1 MGLRI
6 LHSPVLRSIAIVFVL
21 LASGLIFAAQT
32 AAAQGERTELVI
44 GLQNDMTTLNYFN
57 PDTNT
62 VWNAYQV
69 EWGFEGLFSST
80 PDNIVFPLLANP
92 DKGTSGPGYKFIVA
106 PPAAQPVVDVY
117 IRPGVTFSDGQPMTV
132 DDVVFTYQVLE
143 WSTYQT
149 FIGSA
154 LWWDAPRFA
163 HWTGGAAKSHVG
175 VEVSPAAADAV
186 RFTLSKSYALF
197 FLATLQ
203 IPIIPKHI
211 WTTHINPSPQL
222 NLTSLTPIADSADKS
237 ADFSFGSRPN
247 EINSVMGTG
256 MFKFDSWSPN
266 LGSHISAYTGYWGQ
280 GKSVQW
286 AGTAYSLF
294 PEHLRSIKFVIF
306 TSLDVISLALQKG
319 DIDTLIWSLTP
330 GFLTQV
336 RLNPAIGV
344 ETVTDAGYFYMAF
357 NLRRKPWNDLNLRKA
372 ISMAIDKDYIV
383 NTLMGGFGVKGNWP
397 ISIHASTYVNA
408 STSLPGFDINGA
420 KALLDSVGIVDRNG
434 DGFREYS
441 DGSPIKTTIL
451 TPPKDYDPVRADAGI
466 MISNNLKLIG
476 LNIDAA
482 PTSFDTIVAK
492 AFTQVDFDI
501 YILGFLLT
509 GTPET
514 YLTDFFHSK
523 NDVAINPGGSNSAG
537 LHDSVTD
544 ALLDKMEITLDD
556 TARTKIVKDIESR
569 VNSLIPWNILYYR
582 KNLNAYRNDRWVGW
596 VNTPPQLYNFWSLV
610 KIHNPGSTTPPPNT
624 GVFSIALTAPERAL
638 FGRTVKFEAFVSQ
651 NFAPVSGATVWLNSS
666 FGGLAATG
674 TTDVTGHVAFTWT
687 VPLIQGVVT
696 LTAEAGKGGAKA
708 STLKQLS
715 LAVGPPA
722 PIAKLN
728 LSTTKPIIGIGQSTT
743 ITATLVDGTGSPIPG
758 VTVSL
763 DTKVTLGVIGPSS
776 AGSDVTSSAGKA
788 TFTYTSPATA
798 GAFANQHFAD
808 LIKAYVN
815 VSNKVASDTQY
826 ASMIVFVSNSNA
838 PDWRIVRLQS
848 STKMALN
855 TSLSTQD
862 TLTIS
867 VNVTDYAGT
876 ALSGKDVDVVLPS
889 DGAWNVIVTPASPG
903 SNKTVS
909 SGIAS
914 FTIVPTASARAGQN
928 VTTVPV
934 RFVVRN
940 DASQVNDEVGILLYS
955 SASSGHYA
963 ATLGL
968 STRAMPALNPT
979 TNATNTA
986 DVTIQVTDKL
996 GLPAA
1001 GVPVIFQINYGP
1013 LGLPA
1018 EFPWNYDYGSDYG
1031 TPVYLGGGLDL
1042 NSFGIGSIGGN
1053 FTSNPGQA
1061 FNSMAWGVEN
1071 FVEDYESVG
1080 DFPLIDACDP
1090 TGNATIQNGVLEAF
1104 GALPLQPWPTGF
1116 KQPWLD
1122 YTKVGGTYILN
1133 VTSTTNLLGQYT
1145 VPLSALPHRMDNSL
1159 QIRAYVGEKPGTKF
1173 NVTVDD
1179 CNFVAKI
1186 NNNAFVTEA
1195 GMVIARSPVFA
1206 LGSAWFDQPA
1216 FTSQDE
1222 IATVHARFYTKDGPL
1237 ADPEVFLVRGAGS
1250 AARNVGLYN
1259 TTSRASAAT
1268 FGTIHPGIYPFVG
1281 TYSNDVLTWQ
1291 VRDQFSRRRVFDHST
1306 WPWTFHDV
1314 FNGPLGASQTIYY
1327 AFVPADMRFAYGGR
1341 DQMFAGSLGDYWI
1354 APTFATL
1361 IAKVPFEFRI
1371 GYYFVPGG
1379 IYASVSVDK
1388 TLVPEQGTATATVT
1402 ATDQTGSPV
1411 VGATVFSG
1419 PFQNVTDATGKASF
1433 VFGASSGAV
1442 ENLVVVAAPNGEI
1455 ARAWYGIMAS
1465 PPVLSY
1471 ATPTVTAKEAGQA
1484 STISVVVTNQVP
1496 VGGTATVLLTV
1507 DGNVV
1512 AAKTITI
1519 GASATQTVT
1528 FDYVFQQ
1535 SGTYTVGVGG
1545 QTASAAI
1552 PAHITPTDYT
1562 WLITLIAGLAVG
1574 AVVGV
1579 LALRMRGKR
1588 PPGME
1593 AETGAGPKPS
1603 EEELPPEENL

>member
-1 MGLRI
+1 MGLK
-6 LHSPVLRSIAIVFVL
+6 LLRSPGLRAIAIVFVL
-21 LASGLIFAAQT
+21 LGSAFIFAAQT
-32 AAAQGERTELVI
+32 VAAQGERTELVI

-80 PDNIVFPLLANP
+80 PDNIVFPVLANP
-92 DKGTSGPGYKFIVA
+92 AKGTSGPGYTFIVA

-117 IRPGVTFSDGQPMTV
+117 IRPGVTFHDGQPMTV
-132 DDVVFTYQVLE
+132 DDVVFSYQVLE

-149 FIGSA
+149 YIGTA
-154 LWWDAPRFA
+154 LWWDAPKFA

-175 VEVSPAAADAV
+175 VAVSPAPGGDAV

-203 IPIIPKHI
+203 VPIIPKHI

-237 ADFSFGSRPN
+237 ADFSFGSRAN

-344 ETVTDAGYFYMAF
+344 ETVTDAGYFYMSF

-372 ISMAIDKDYIV
+372 ISMAIDKDYI
-383 NTLMGGFGVKGNWP
+383 
-397 ISIHASTYVNA
+397 
-408 STSLPGFDINGA
+408 
-420 KALLDSVGIVDRNG
+420 
-434 DGFREYS
+434 
-441 DGSPIKTTIL
+441 
-451 TPPKDYDPVRADAGI
+451 
-466 MISNNLKLIG
+466 SNNLKTIG

-537 LHDSVTD
+537 LHDATTD
-544 ALLDKMEITLDD
+544 ALLDAMEITLNDL
-556 TARTKIVKDIESR
+556 ARTKIVKDIESR

-610 KIHNPGSTTPPPNT
+610 KIHNPGSTTPPPTT

-638 FGRTVKFEAFVSQ
+638 FGRTVKFDAFVSQ
-651 NFAPVSGATVWLNSS
+651 NFVPVSGATVWLNSS

-674 TTDVTGHVAFTWT
+674 TTDVSGHVAFTWT

-708 STLKQLS
+708 STLKQMS

-743 ITATLVDGTGSPIPG
+743 ITATLVDGTGVPIPG

-763 DTKVTLGVIGPSS
+763 DKKVTLGVIGPSS
-776 AGSDVTSSAGKA
+776 AGSDVTNSAGKA

-862 TLTIS
+862 TLTIN

-876 ALSGKDVDVVLPS
+876 ALSGKDVDVVLPP
-889 DGAWNVIVTPASPG
+889 DGAWNVIVTPASLG
-903 SNKTVS
+903 SNKTAS

-968 STRAMPALNPT
+968 STRAMPALDPT

-986 DVTIQVTDKL
+986 AVTIQVTDKL
-996 GLPAA
+996 GLPAS

-1061 FNSMAWGVEN
+1061 LNSMAWGVEN

-1080 DFPLIDACDP
+1080 DFPIIDACDP

-1104 GALPLQPWPTGF
+1104 GALPLQPWPAGF

-1145 VPLSALPHRMDNSL
+1145 VPLSALPHRMDNAL

-1259 TTSRASAAT
+1259 ATSRSSAAT

-1281 TYSNDVLTWQ
+1281 TYSNNVLTWQ
-1291 VRDQFSRRRVFDHST
+1291 VRDQFSRFRVFDHST

-1341 DQMFAGSLGDYWI
+1341 DQMFAGSLGDAWI
-1354 APTFATL
+1354 APTFA
-1361 IAKVPFEFRI
+1361 P
-1371 GYYFVPGG
+1371 
-1379 IYASVSVDK
+1379 
-1388 TLVPEQGTATATVT
+1388 
-1402 ATDQTGSPV
+1402 
-1411 VGATVFSG
+1411 
-1419 PFQNVTDATGKASF
+1419 
-1433 VFGASSGAV
+1433 
-1442 ENLVVVAAPNGEI
+1442 
-1455 ARAWYGIMAS
+1455 
-1465 PPVLSY
+1465 
-1471 ATPTVTAKEAGQA
+1471 
-1484 STISVVVTNQVP
+1484 
-1496 VGGTATVLLTV
+1496 
-1507 DGNVV
+1507 
-1512 AAKTITI
+1512 
-1519 GASATQTVT
+1519 
-1528 FDYVFQQ
+1528 
-1535 SGTYTVGVGG
+1535 
-1545 QTASAAI
+1545 
-1552 PAHITPTDYT
+1552 
-1562 WLITLIAGLAVG
+1562 
-1574 AVVGV
+1574 
-1579 LALRMRGKR
+1579 
-1588 PPGME
+1588 
-1593 AETGAGPKPS
+1593 
-1603 EEELPPEENL
+1603 

>member
-1 MGLRI
+1 MGLK
-6 LHSPVLRSIAIVFVL
+6 LLRSPGLRAIAIVFVL
-21 LASGLIFAAQT
+21 LGSAFIFAAQT
-32 AAAQGERTELVI
+32 VGAQGERTELVI

-80 PDNIVFPLLANP
+80 PDNIVFPVLANP
-92 DKGTSGPGYKFIVA
+92 AKGTSGPGYTFIVA

-117 IRPGVTFSDGQPMTV
+117 IRPGVTFHDGQPMTV
-132 DDVVFTYQVLE
+132 DDVVFSYQVLE

-149 FIGSA
+149 YIGTA
-154 LWWDAPRFA
+154 LWWDAPKFA

-175 VEVSPAAADAV
+175 VAVSPAAADAV

-203 IPIIPKHI
+203 VPIIPKHI

-237 ADFSFGSRPN
+237 ADFSFGSRAN

-266 LGSHISAYTGYWGQ
+266 LGSHISAYAGYWGQ

-357 NLRRKPWNDLNLRKA
+357 NLRRKPWNDPNLRKA

-397 ISIHASTYVNA
+397 ISIHTSTYVNA
-408 STSLPGFDINGA
+408 STSLPGFDLNGA
-420 KALLDSVGIVDRNG
+420 KALLDSVDIVDRNG
-434 DGFREYS
+434 DGFREFS

-466 MISNNLKLIG
+466 MISNNLKQIG

-537 LHDSVTD
+537 LNDKTTD
-544 ALLDKMEITLDD
+544 ALLDAMEVTLDD
-556 TARTKIVKDIESR
+556 LARTKIVKDIESR

-610 KIHNPGSTTPPPNT
+610 KIHNPGSTTPPPTT
-624 GVFSIALTAPERAL
+624 GAFS
-638 FGRTVKFEAFVSQ
+638 
-651 NFAPVSGATVWLNSS
+651 
-666 FGGLAATG
+666 
-674 TTDVTGHVAFTWT
+674 
-687 VPLIQGVVT
+687 
-696 LTAEAGKGGAKA
+696 
-708 STLKQLS
+708 
-715 LAVGPPA
+715 PA

-743 ITATLVDGTGSPIPG
+743 ITATLVDGTGVPIPG

-763 DTKVTLGVIGPSS
+763 DKKVTLGVIGPSS
-776 AGSDVTSSAGKA
+776 AGSDVTNSAGKA

-889 DGAWNVIVTPASPG
+889 DGASNVTVTPASPG
-903 SNKTVS
+903 SNKTAA

-914 FTIVPTASARAGQN
+914 FTIVPTAFARAGQI

-940 DASQVNDEVGILLYS
+940 DASQVNDEIGILLYS
-955 SASSGHYA
+955 SASTGHYA

-968 STRAMPALNPT
+968 STRAMPALDPT

-986 DVTIQVTDKL
+986 AVTIQATDKL
-996 GLPAA
+996 GLPAS

-1552 PAHITPTDYT
+1552 QAHITPTDYT